1 MSLEGRLEGIV
12 QDGDEVILT
21 YRESDT
27 TSTVRRL
34 QLTEFERQFGMLSL
48 FNKNKE
54 PISVDPVKDDP
65 EIDTLQELAN
75 FRQEVLEDLKK
86 RGSLLQASYDS
97 LKDFITTTL
106 VQREKLASGLNDS
119 TGKSLASVA
128 MLLEQ
133 SKEAQNKALD
143 TIIGRDQTIRAI
155 MSDLETRKEWTW
167 DNARRVQREVEL
179 SNAALAEFKAKTEKQ
194 LTDMNVA
201 LTAKMNAFDG
211 MLQRLQTDK
220 DIMIKG
226 VVSDAERLIAQHRA
240 ALDDKTEMLRMQQVD
255 MYKNSYLENE
265 LIRRTAVEAEKAGI
279 AQRQFDSF
287 QKKIEE
293 KLGAIKETLAV
304 QKARLGEGFQLPADL
319 VESLLKEDHFSD
331 LQKAI
336 DRESVEV
343 EELKAKLN
351 ICESQAVKVRELLTT
366 LMKALQDAPAE
377 VFELVD
383 QLDGKTKSWTEKVGL
398 LETELKKR
406 GALKELTKVEIVEP
420 VEGKKNFF
428 KRLIG
433 K

>member
-54 PISVDPVKDDP
+54 PISVDPAKDDP

-201 LTAKMNAFDG
+201 LTAKMNSFDG

-240 ALDDKTEMLRMQQVD
+240 ALDDKTEMLRMQQID

-351 ICESQAVKVRELLTT
+351 VCENQAIKVRELLTT

-383 QLDGKTKSWTEKVGL
+383 QLDEKAKSWTEKVGL

-406 GALKELTKVEIVEP
+406 GALKELTKVEVVEKP
-420 VEGKKNFF
+420 EEKKNFF
-428 KRLIG
+428 KKIFG

>member
-1 MSLEGRLEGIV
+1 MSLEGRLESIV

-34 QLTEFERQFGMLSL
+34 QLSEFERQFGMLSL

-54 PISVDPVKDDP
+54 SISVDPAKDDP

-201 LTAKMNAFDG
+201 LTAKMNSFDG

>member
-1 MSLEGRLEGIV
+1 MSLEGRLESIV

-34 QLTEFERQFGMLSL
+34 QLSEFERQFGMLSL

-54 PISVDPVKDDP
+54 SISVDPAKDDP

-201 LTAKMNAFDG
+201 LTAKMNSFDG

-240 ALDDKTEMLRMQQVD
+240 ALDDKTEMLRMQQID

-304 QKARLGEGFQLPADL
+304 QKARLGEGFQLPAEL

-377 VFELVD
+377 VFELVT
-383 QLDGKTKSWTEKVGL
+383 QLDEKAKSWTEKVGL

-406 GALKELTKVEIVEP
+406 GALKELTKVEVVEKT
-420 VEGKKNFF
+420 EEKKGFF

>member
-1 MSLEGRLEGIV
+1 MSLEGRLESVV
-12 QDGDEVILT
+12 QDGDEVVLT

-34 QLTEFERQFGMLSL
+34 QLSEFERQFGMLSL

-54 PISVDPVKDDP
+54 PITVDPAKDDP

-86 RGSLLQASYDS
+86 RAALLQASYDS

-133 SKEAQNKALD
+133 AKEAQNKALE

-194 LTDMNVA
+194 IIDMNVA
-201 LTAKMNAFDG
+201 LTAKMNSFDG
-211 MLQRLQTDK
+211 MLAKLQTDK

-226 VVSDAERLIAQHRA
+226 VVSDAERLIAQYRT
-240 ALDDKTEMLRMQQVD
+240 ALDDKSEMLKLAQVD
-255 MYKNSYLENE
+255 SYKQSYLESE
-265 LIRRTAVEAEKAGI
+265 LVRRTAMETEKAGI
-279 AQRQFDSF
+279 AQRQFDAF
-287 QKKIEE
+287 QKKIEDR
-293 KLGAIKETLAV
+293 LGAIRVALAE
-304 QKARLGEGFQLPADL
+304 QDKKLDAAFEGPVDS
-319 VESLLKEDHFSD
+319 VRSILKEETFADI
-331 LQKAI
+331 QKAI
-336 DRESVEV
+336 DKETIEV
-343 EELKAKLN
+343 EGLKAKLN
-351 ICESQAVKVRELLTT
+351 ECESKAVKVRELLSIFTKT
-366 LMKALQDAPAE
+366 LQEAPE
-377 VFELVD
+377 ETFDLVE
-383 QLDGKTKSWTEKVGL
+383 QLDARSKVWAEKIAL

-406 GALKELTKVEIVEP
+406 GALKELTKVEVVETP
-420 VEGKKNFF
+420 EEKKGFF

>member
-54 PISVDPVKDDP
+54 SISVDPAKDDP

-119 TGKSLASVA
+119 TGKSLSSVA

-194 LTDMNVA
+194 LIDMNVA
-201 LTAKMNAFDG
+201 LTAKMNSFDG